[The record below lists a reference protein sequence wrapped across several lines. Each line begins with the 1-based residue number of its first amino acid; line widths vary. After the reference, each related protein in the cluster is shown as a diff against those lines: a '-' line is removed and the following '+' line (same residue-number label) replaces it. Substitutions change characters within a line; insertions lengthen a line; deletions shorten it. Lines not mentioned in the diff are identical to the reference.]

1 MLRNSI
7 SVFFF
12 CILNIS
18 LFAQTIRT
26 VGASGN
32 YTTIASAFSAI
43 NNGTLTGAIE
53 LQIISTITET
63 SEAKLN
69 ASGMGSASY
78 TSVVIYPI
86 VANLTIQN
94 LSTGNS
100 GPLTLIEFNGAD
112 NVTID
117 GRVNR
122 TGTAKSLTIENRRQL
137 ALGGSNN
144 VHNRINTILFNNSAT
159 NNRIDYCILK
169 GASNA
174 NNATSVNVTWCRRKS
189 ASDDYT
195 IEYWSNSSYPWN
207 NATKLEVGNTLSYWG
222 TAPANSALAANTYI
236 TEIISPTEFKINT
249 PLPSGWTTG
258 TGVGAQHYLTAS
270 NLSGGGIVNFGNSLP
285 SGDGNDN
292 NTITNCDFTNSQG
305 IAARSSITSKGCQLY
320 DFSTSSQKK
329 LSNDN
334 IEISDC
340 NFYDFFLANSSYQ
353 GSTQSYSRGIS
364 LDQYT
369 SNFTITRNNFYLPNS
384 LNITYRTLSG
394 SGGYSCIYASIA
406 TGNGYVTITDN
417 YIGGTSSQCGGTNMT
432 FTSSSSGNATTS
444 TYQVTL
450 INLATLGSTSSVNS
464 TTSVVDRNTI
474 KKIALD
480 YTLWATSSPVYFSA
494 IDVGQG
500 KCHIRDNVIGSDSE
514 NSSILLSNRT
524 TTGSY
529 FGIGIRSASCPFGGG
544 DTNIS
549 GNKIGGI
556 KTQNSTTPTTSRG
569 FAPIQL
575 TGSCSVSQNIYI
587 KNNVIGSE
595 TIANS
600 IETTTTGSN
609 DLTGISV
616 GIPTANY
623 FIDSN
628 KIMNLTNSSTTTGAR
643 SVQGIHFGGIA
654 ISQTS
659 NYTVRYNQIKNFKT
673 SSTTPTLTMVGI
685 NIDRLL
691 PGVSPTVATTN
702 TISHNIIQNFTSTNT
717 TSAANSIQ
725 GIYVSLFTNNA
736 VPATPTPNQTTT
748 ISNNFISDLYLNA
761 SNTNTGAS
769 ISGICYEVG
778 SGSTIDRSSTVTSSF
793 TNNIISLGNGV
804 SNDCLIFG
812 IRERGTGGATNSF
825 YHNTI
830 NIGGSSP
837 SSSSA
842 KTYAI
847 LKDMTGTPGTTAS
860 HNGTRNIR
868 NNIFNNTRS
877 ISGGASNTIHYS
889 LQLISNATTIDYNNH
904 YVSSTGSGNFRA
916 VLGSTDYTDIAS
928 WRTALT
934 TSRENNSLNVDP
946 QFTNAASTSAIDY
959 DKDATLDCPK
969 IDAAPTDY
977 FGASRASTAQM
988 GAIEIQSSLPVELLN
1003 IHALCHGT
1011 FTEINWFTAS
1021 EHNSSYFNVERS
1033 REGYLWEVV
1042 ATLEAAGNSNTLI
1055 EYSYQDLNPNAGTTY
1070 YRIAQVDQDG
1080 TKETFDPISVACDED
1095 IDGTFISTYP
1105 NPGSGDFIV
1114 ELTNSKLEGDGIL
1127 QISDAKGSIILENII
1142 QLHKGKNSV
1151 FISNHQLKSGFYYVI
1166 VKDQYNESFT
1176 CKHVVN

>member
-1 MLRNSI
+1 MLRNTISI
-7 SVFFF
+7 VFVFATV
-12 CILNIS
+12 LNF
-18 LFAQTIRT
+18 LAQTVKT
-26 VGASGN
+26 VGTSGN
-32 YTTIASAFSAI
+32 YTTLSSAFAAI
-43 NNGTLTGAIE
+43 NNGTLTGDIE
-53 LQIISTITET
+53 LQIISNITET
-63 SEAKLN
+63 TEAKLN

-78 TSVVIYPI
+78 SSLVIYPTA
-86 VANLTIQN
+86 ANLTIQN

-122 TGTAKSLTIENRRQL
+122 TGTTKSLTIENRRQL
-137 ALGGSNN
+137 ALGGSND
-144 VHNRINTILFNNSAT
+144 VHNRINTIWFNNSAT
-159 NNRIDYCILK
+159 NNKIDYCILK
-169 GASNA
+169 GASSSA
-174 NNATSVNVTWCRRKS
+174 NVASLNVNYCRRKS
-189 ASDDYT
+189 DSDNYT
-195 IEYWSNSSYPWN
+195 IEYWSNSNPSYAWN

-258 TGVGAQHYLTAS
+258 TGGGAQHYLTAS

-292 NTITNCDFTNSQG
+292 NTISNCDFTNSQG
-305 IAARSSITSKGCQLY
+305 IAARSSITSRGCQLY
-320 DFSTSSQKK
+320 DFTTSSQKK

-334 IEISDC
+334 IVISDC

-353 GSTQSYSRGIS
+353 GSSQSYNRGIY

-369 SNFTITRNNFYLPNS
+369 SNVTITRNNFYLPNA

-417 YIGGTSSQCGGTNMT
+417 YIGGTSAQCGGSNMT
-432 FTSSSSGNATTS
+432 FTSSPSGTATTS

-500 KCHIRDNVIGSDSE
+500 KCHIRDNVIGSDTE

-544 DTNIS
+544 DTSIS

-556 KTQNSTTPTTSRG
+556 KTQNPTTPTTGRG
-569 FAPIQL
+569 FLPIQL
-575 TGSCSVSQNIYI
+575 TGSCAVSQSFYI
-587 KNNVIGSE
+587 KNNLIGSE

-616 GIPTANY
+616 SIPVSNY

-628 KIMNLTNSSTTTGAR
+628 KIINITNTSTTNGAR
-643 SVQGIHFGGIA
+643 SVQGIHCSGTA
-654 ISQTS
+654 TATS
-659 NYTVRYNQIKNFKT
+659 NYTIRYNQIKNFKT
-673 SSTTPTLTMVGI
+673 SSITPTLTMVGI
-685 NIDRLL
+685 NIDRL
-691 PGVSPTVATTN
+691 SNQPTVATSS
-702 TISHNIIQNFTSTNT
+702 TISNNVIQNFTSTNT
-717 TSAANSIQ
+717 ASAPNSIQ
-725 GIYVSLFTNNA
+725 GVYVSLFTSSTVA
-736 VPATPTPNQTTT
+736 TPNQTLT
-748 ISNNFISDLYLNA
+748 ISNNFISDLYLNV
-761 SNTNTGAS
+761 SNTNEGAN

-778 SGSTIDRSSTVTSSF
+778 SGTTIDRSSSITSSF

-812 IRERGTGGATNSF
+812 IWERGVGGATNNF

-830 NIGGSSP
+830 HIGGVSP
-837 SSSSA
+837 ATSA
-842 KTYAI
+842 IKTYGFFKNSTNAQ
-847 LKDMTGTPGTTAS
+847 
-860 HNGTRNIR
+860 NGTRNIR
-868 NNIFNNTRS
+868 NNIFNNSRA

-889 LQLISNATTIDYNNH
+889 LHLTSNATTIDYNNH

-916 VLGSTDYTDIAS
+916 VLGTTDYTDIAS

-934 TSRENNSLNVDP
+934 TSRENNSLNIDP

-959 DKDATLDCPK
+959 DKDATLNCPK

-977 FGASRASTAQM
+977 FGASRTATAQM
-988 GAIEIQSSLPVELLN
+988 GAIEIQSSLPVELVN

-1011 FTEINWFTAS
+1011 FTEIKWFTAS

-1055 EYSYQDLNPNAGTTY
+1055 EYSYQDLNPNVGTSY

-1080 TKETFDPISVACDED
+1080 TKETYDPVSVSCDEK
-1095 IDGTFISTYP
+1095 INVNSLSTYP
-1105 NPGSGDFIV
+1105 NPGSGDFVI
-1114 ELTNSKLEGDGIL
+1114 ELVNFDLEGEGLL
-1127 QISDAKGSIILENII
+1127 QITDAKGATQLQQRI
-1142 QLHKGKNSV
+1142 QLDKDVNSIFV
-1151 FISNHQLKSGFYYVI
+1151 SNHNLKPGFYYVI
-1166 VKDQYNESFT
+1166 VKDKHNESIT
-1176 CKHVVN
+1176 CKHVIH